1 MTCAA
6 YVHHYVYTPAPWKEE
21 KREKIVGGKL
31 ECKLLTIY
39 PKRNLENVNRTTHG
53 LTPSPKLWISFY
65 FSFKSSPCMP
75 SCNDVVAAKLFV
87 REGDADAYL
96 SLPLL
101 RRHFYFLLRYSFQQ
115 SKKFLWLDG
124 ATRKARL
131 IQRRKLLGAFIAD
144 QERGGRERSTR
155 ITASSI

>member
-1 MTCAA
+1 MST
-6 YVHHYVYTPAPWKEE
+6 APHTASPLHPSCEYLF
-21 KREKIVGGKL
+21 IF
-31 ECKLLTIY
+31 LL
-39 PKRNLENVNRTTHG
+39 NHL
-53 LTPSPKLWISFY
+53 LALQ
-65 FSFKSSPCMP
+65 

-87 REGDADAYL
+87 READADAYL

-131 IQRRKLLGAFIAD
+131 IQRRKLLDAFIAD
-144 QERGGRERSTR
+144 REREGRERSTR

>member
-1 MTCAA
+1 
-6 YVHHYVYTPAPWKEE
+6 
-21 KREKIVGGKL
+21 
-31 ECKLLTIY
+31 
-39 PKRNLENVNRTTHG
+39 
-53 LTPSPKLWISFY
+53 
-65 FSFKSSPCMP
+65 
-75 SCNDVVAAKLFV
+75 
-87 REGDADAYL
+87 
-96 SLPLL
+96 L

-144 QERGGRERSTR
+144 RERERGGRERSTR